1 MIPDG
6 TYTAVVDRI
15 EDELATLEVQ
25 GDDERYSLVID
36 ETTLPAD
43 ARHADAIVELEMDDG
58 EPVET
63 VYQEQ
68 ETTRRKDESQSRFD
82 RLSKRLSDD
91 DEE

>member
-43 ARHADAIVELEMDDG
+43 ARHADAIVELELEDD
-58 EPVET
+58 EPVEI

-68 ETTRRKDESQSRFD
+68 ETVKRKDEAQNRFD
-82 RLSKRLSDD
+82 RLSKRRSKDD
-91 DEE
+91 DE